1 MISYLSPDLA
11 EVQRSLS
18 LVSLLLYTVSQ
29 PVSTSTVI
37 PLSGPLCVWGASVN
51 IFRLRLLLA
60 KKHDPKNLLSIKRF
74 RNTVFTFNI
83 EETPLVTSTVHHHQ
97 PRKKVLLLSYQ
108 RTDISET
115 ACISSNSNF
124 QDAKNKYL

>member
-18 LVSLLLYTVSQ
+18 LVSLLLLVSQ
-29 PVSTSTVI
+29 PVTTS
-37 PLSGPLCVWGASVN
+37 PALFAVWGASV
-51 IFRLRLLLA
+51 FKLRLLLA

-115 ACISSNSNF
+115 ACISSDSNF